1 MNEIAVSVMTLLNTL
16 VSSEEMLKTV
26 SITLKHPVKK
36 HIIFYLKRTFT
47 VNKQTNKQRV
57 KMVTETLLYKKHS
70 LAKTGF
76 YPGAAL
82 VNTEELA
89 AAWLSS

>member
-36 HIIFYLKRTFT
+36 HLKRTFT

-57 KMVTETLLYKKHS
+57 KVVTETLLYKKHS